1 MLMKTLKKLPLMAQG
16 DSRACGELS
25 VADIL
30 LLNQGLAADCS
41 KAIKK
46 ARLVERKVFF
56 ILDADNPG

>member
-1 MLMKTLKKLPLMAQG
+1 MAQG

-46 ARLVERKVFF
+46 ARLVERKVLF

>member
-1 MLMKTLKKLPLMAQG
+1 MKTLKKLPLMAQG

-46 ARLVERKVFF
+46 ARLVDRKVLF
-56 ILDADNPG
+56 ILDTDNPG

>member
-1 MLMKTLKKLPLMAQG
+1 MLMKTPKKLPLITQG
-16 DSRACGELS
+16 DSRARGGLS
-25 VADIL
+25 VVDM

-41 KAIKK
+41 KAVKE

>member
-1 MLMKTLKKLPLMAQG
+1 MTQG
-16 DSRACGELS
+16 NSRARGELS

-41 KAIKK
+41 KAIKE